1 MTQATPADVA
11 AALLRD
17 LEEDEAKYVQAA
29 LDYVEALIVTRI
41 LDAIARAT
49 QDEHYRIILVRVES
63 EAVARLLRAPG
74 GGLYKYETEGT
85 YTYSVNSAVA
95 SGLLEITDAEWLIL
109 GGVEGSYGTL
119 GFTGDGYIRTRT
131 NRALIDKDYEVLG
144 TEILD
149 EDDILW

>member
-29 LDYVEALIVTRI
+29 LDYVEALIVTRVP
-41 LDAIARAT
+41 DAIARAT

-109 GGVEGSYGTL
+109 GGVEGPYGTL
-119 GFTGDGYIRTRT
+119 NFTGDGYLKTRT
-131 NRALIDKDYEVLG
+131 NRALIDRDYEVLG

>member
-41 LDAIARAT
+41 PDVIARAT

-63 EAVARLLRAPG
+63 EAVARLLRPRVGACTSTRPR
-74 GGLYKYETEGT
+74 
-85 YTYSVNSAVA
+85 V
-95 SGLLEITDAEWLIL
+95 
-109 GGVEGSYGTL
+109 
-119 GFTGDGYIRTRT
+119 RTRT
-131 NRALIDKDYEVLG
+131 R
-144 TEILD
+144 
-149 EDDILW
+149 